1 MFVELLDNHATL
13 AKGTRV
19 RVIGEGYDWFRTKK
33 YFLPKSICR
42 KVYSD
47 KEFKVVSEKDYDYD
61 YDYEAA
67 A

>member
-13 AKGTRV
+13 AKGMRV
-19 RVIGEGYDWFRTKK
+19 KVIGEGSDWYRTKK
-33 YFLPKSICR
+33 YYLPKSICR

-47 KEFKVVSEKDYDYD
+47 KVFNEIVNKDYDYD